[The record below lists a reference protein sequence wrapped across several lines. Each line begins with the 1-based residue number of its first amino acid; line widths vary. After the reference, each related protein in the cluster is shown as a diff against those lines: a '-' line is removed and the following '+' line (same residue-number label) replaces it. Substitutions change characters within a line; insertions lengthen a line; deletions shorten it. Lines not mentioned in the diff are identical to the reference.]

1 MKRLFC
7 DVANGQRLGMKMES
21 GCNRTFAAPAK
32 LATSGAA
39 DGNLPVRRGAVRLRN
54 DKGALRMNV
63 GMRVRGGLLAALIT
77 CAVPVVAATLA
88 SMLVSSPVAAQTVD
102 SIQVEGN
109 RRVEL
114 ETIRSYFK
122 PGPGG
127 KLDQGRIDDGLKAL
141 IETGLFQ
148 DVRINQA
155 GGRLVVTVVENPV
168 IGRLAFEGNKKVKD
182 DQLSA
187 EIQSK
192 PRGTLSRPMVQSDAQ
207 RIAEIYRHQGRYD
220 VQVTPEII
228 EQPNNRVDLIFT
240 ITEGSKTGV
249 KSVEF
254 VGNSFY
260 SSYRLK
266 DVIKTRESNIL
277 SFLGGA
283 DLYDPDRIEADR
295 DLIRRY
301 YLKHGFADVQVVAAL
316 TEYDPERKG
325 FLVTFKIEEGQQ
337 YRVATVDFRS
347 SIATLDGDSLRGFSH
362 IFVGSLY
369 NAEALEKSVEEM
381 QIEASRRGYAFAIV
395 KPRGDRNFDA
405 HTVSITFAIDEGPR
419 TYIERI
425 NVRGN
430 TRTRDYVIRRE
441 FDISEGDAYNRALVD
456 RAERRLKNLDFFK
469 TVKITTEPGSSSDRV
484 ILIVDLEEKSTG
496 DFSVSGGYSTT
507 DGPLAEV
514 SVSERN
520 FLGRGLYAKASVTY
534 GEFARGLTIS
544 LVEPYLLDYRV
555 ALGLDMF
562 YREQLANSY
571 ISYGTKTI
579 GFSPR
584 LGFGLRE
591 DLTLQV
597 RYSLYQT
604 TVDLPS
610 YLSNCN
616 NLFPTPGGPTN
627 PAGLP
632 FFPTPNYINQVDGPG
647 FTADPTGN
655 AQNGLLPGCLS
666 DGESSLPVRQELAS
680 GATWT
685 SAVGYSLD
693 YNTLDNN
700 KNPTDGLFIDFKQ
713 DFAGV
718 GGDVSYIKS
727 TIDAKYYAPL
737 VADVVGLIHVQSG
750 MLNQMGNYGIRMLD
764 NFQMGPNLIRGFAP
778 NGIGPRD
785 LTFFPF
791 TGTGDALGGTKYWG
805 ASAELQ
811 MPFWFLPKEVGLK
824 GAIYADAGSL
834 WDYKGPT
841 SWAATGEINGMV
853 PNNNFGKPGQPQ
865 FVYCACAMQF
875 DDSNVVRTSVGV
887 GLIWASPFGP
897 LRFDFA
903 VPITKG
909 KYDVVQ
915 EFKFGGGTSF

>member
-1 MKRLFC
+1 
-7 DVANGQRLGMKMES
+7 
-21 GCNRTFAAPAK
+21 
-32 LATSGAA
+32 
-39 DGNLPVRRGAVRLRN
+39 
-54 DKGALRMNV
+54 MNV
-63 GMRVRGGLLAALIT
+63 GMRVRGGLLAALIMF
-77 CAVPVVAATLA
+77 AVPAAATLA
-88 SMLVSSPVAAQTVD
+88 AMLSASPAIAQAVS

-127 KLDQGRIDDGLKAL
+127 RLDQGHIDDGLKAL

-168 IGRLAFEGNKKVKD
+168 IGRIAFEGNKKVKD
-182 DQLSA
+182 EQLSG

-207 RIAEIYRHQGRYD
+207 RIAEIYRRSGRYD
-220 VQVTPEII
+220 VRVNPEII
-228 EQPNNRVDLIFT
+228 EQPNNRVDLVFT
-240 ITEGSKTGV
+240 ITEGGKTGV

-254 VGNSFY
+254 IGNSAY

-266 DVIKTRESNIL
+266 DIIKTHESNLL
-277 SFLGGA
+277 SFLGGG
-283 DLYDPDRIEADR
+283 DVYDPDRVEADR
-295 DLIRRY
+295 DLIRRF

-337 YRVATVDFRS
+337 YRVATVNFAS
-347 SIATLDGDSLRGFSH
+347 SIGTLDGNTLSSFSRVY
-362 IFVGSLY
+362 VGSLY

-395 KPRGDRNFDA
+395 RPRGDRNFEA

-469 TVKITTEPGSSSDRV
+469 AVKITAEPGSSSDRV
-484 ILIVDLEEKSTG
+484 ILVVDLEEKSTG

-507 DGPLAEV
+507 DGALAEV
-514 SVSERN
+514 SISERN
-520 FLGRGLYAKASVTY
+520 FLGRGLFAKASVTY
-534 GEFARGLTIS
+534 GQYARGYSLS

-555 ALGLDMF
+555 ALGLDF
-562 YREQLANSY
+562 FQRQQLANNF
-571 ISYGTKTI
+571 ISYGTKTL

-584 LGFGLRE
+584 LGFSLRE
-591 DLTLQV
+591 DLSLQL
-597 RYSLYQT
+597 RYSIYQQEIQ
-604 TVDLPS
+604 LPPN
-610 YLSNCN
+610 LANCN
-616 NLFPTPGGPTN
+616 NNQFLADGVTPN
-627 PAGLP
+627 PL
-632 FFPTPNYINQVDGPG
+632 FFPSPAFINASGGAVV
-647 FTADPTGN
+647 DPTGT
-655 AQNGLLPGCLS
+655 GLGCFS
-666 DGESSLPVRQELAS
+666 DGEASLPVRKELA
-680 GATWT
+680 GGRALT
-685 SAVGYSLD
+685 SAVGYSLN

-700 KNPTDGLFIDFKQ
+700 KNPTDGLLIDFKQ
-713 DFAGV
+713 DFAGL
-718 GGDVSYIKS
+718 GGDVRYLKS
-727 TIDAKYYAPL
+727 AVDAKYYTPL
-737 VADVVGLIHVQSG
+737 VADIVGLIHVQG
-750 MLNQMGNYGIRMLD
+750 GILNSVGSDIRMLD
-764 NFQMGPNLIRGFAP
+764 HFQMGPNLVRGFAP

-785 LTFFPF
+785 INPF
-791 TGTGDALGGTKYWG
+791 GTGDALGGTKYWG

-824 GAIYADAGSL
+824 GSVYADAGSL
-834 WDYKGPT
+834 YDYKGPT
-841 SWAATGEINGMV
+841 SWTVTNEVNVPGCIPATRV
-853 PNNNFGKPGQPQ
+853 PVNAGTCTGL
-865 FVYCACAMQF
+865 QF
-875 DDSNVVRTSVGV
+875 DNGNVVRSSVGV

-897 LRFDFA
+897 LRFDYA
-903 VPITKG
+903 VPLTKG
-909 KYDVVQ
+909 PNDRVQ
-915 EFKFGGGTSF
+915 QFKFGGGTSF